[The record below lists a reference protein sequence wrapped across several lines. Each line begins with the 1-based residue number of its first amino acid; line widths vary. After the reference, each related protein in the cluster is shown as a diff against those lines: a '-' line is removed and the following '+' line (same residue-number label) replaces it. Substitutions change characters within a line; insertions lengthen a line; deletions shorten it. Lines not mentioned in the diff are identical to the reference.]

1 MSFRYCPHEC
11 VSMFGRNFEAG
22 RKERM
27 GRVVFRVLAGKR
39 ILVSISLDPHC
50 S

>member
-1 MSFRYCPHEC
+1 
-11 VSMFGRNFEAG
+11 MFGRNFEAG